1 MLRGLREASSNWIG
15 KAVMWAVVLFL
26 IVSFGIWGIGD
37 MFRVSSRSPVA
48 VIGSSEISVDQFRQI
63 FNERLQQLSRQVGRP
78 VTPTQ
83 ARAIGFDQQLLGQL
97 IAEAALD
104 ESTQKLGL
112 NISSAEMAKRIAND
126 PAFRGITGEFDRARF
141 DQLIRQSGYTEQ
153 RFFAEQRKVYMRRQL
168 ALALSGGIETPK
180 NASETFSRYE
190 REMRSIDFVTLT
202 AATAGEIAA
211 PSPEELA
218 KYFEDRKITFRAPE
232 FRKLVVLALTP
243 DEVASGIEVSDDD
256 AKKFYVQQ
264 IARFSTP
271 ERREL
276 QQIVFPDDESAKT
289 ALEKIRGGAWFEN
302 VATERGLSP
311 TDINLGTVAKSAI
324 VDPAIAEAAFGLEPG
339 IVSEPVSGRF
349 GKVLVRVNKVEPAKT
364 TPFTDVA
371 EDIKKAI
378 AADRARAELAKRRD
392 KIEDELAGG
401 AKLDEAA
408 QKAGTPVRII
418 DAVDRSGRGPDGNPV
433 PAIPG
438 GTDVLSNAFSTDVG
452 VESDPVQA
460 NGGFVWFE
468 VGGISPARERALD
481 EVKGRVEVRWRED
494 QLGTRLKA
502 KADEIVEKIKG
513 GKSFEEAIAGMNLTI
528 NSPKNVKR
536 AGADNL
542 PQPVVAAVFRTAK
555 DAAGQAEGKDANE
568 RMVFK
573 VTEITIPPFNV
584 ESAEAKK
591 ITDTLKS
598 AIADELLTQYVAK
611 VESTLG
617 TTINRPALNQA
628 TTGGTGN

>member
-1 MLRGLREASSNWIG
+1 
-15 KAVMWAVVLFL
+15 MWAVVLFL

-37 MFRVSSRSPVA
+37 MFRVNTRTPVA
-48 VIGSSEISVDQFRQI
+48 VVGSSEISVDQFRQI

-112 NISSAEMAKRIAND
+112 NISNAELAKRVAND
-126 PAFRGITGEFDRARF
+126 PAFRGITGEFDRSRF

-180 NASETFSRYE
+180 NASEAFARYE
-190 REMRSIDFVTLT
+190 GETRSIDFVTLT
-202 AATAGEIAA
+202 AVTAGEIAA
-211 PSPEELA
+211 PSSEVLE

-232 FRKLVVLALTP
+232 YRKLVVLALTP
-243 DEVASGIEVSDDD
+243 DEIASAIEVSDDD
-256 AKKFYVQQ
+256 AKKFYEQQ

-271 ERREL
+271 ERREV
-276 QQIVFPDDESAKT
+276 QQIVFPDEEAVKA
-289 ALEKIRGGAWFEN
+289 ALEKIKGGAWFEN

-311 TDINLGTVAKSAI
+311 TDINLGTVTKSAI

-339 IVSEPVSGRF
+339 VVSEPVSGRF
-349 GKVLVRVNKVEPAKT
+349 GKVLVRVNKVEPAKV
-364 TPFTDVA
+364 TPFADIA
-371 EDIKKAI
+371 ADIKKAI
-378 AADRARAELAKRRD
+378 AADRAKAEISKRRD

-401 AKLDEAA
+401 AKLEEAA

-433 PAIPG
+433 TALPQGVDI
-438 GTDVLSNAFSTDVG
+438 LSNAFSTDIG

-460 NGGFVWFE
+460 NGGFVWYE
-468 VGGISPARERALD
+468 VAGITPARDRTLA
-481 EVKGRVEVRWRED
+481 EVKDRVEARWRED
-494 QLGTRLKA
+494 QIGTRLKA
-502 KADEIVEKIKG
+502 KADEIVEKLKA
-513 GKSFEEAIAGMNLTI
+513 GKSFEDAIAGMNLKI
-528 NSPKNVKR
+528 ESARNVKR
-536 AGADNL
+536 TGADNL
-542 PQPVVAAVFRTAK
+542 AQAVVTAMFRTAK
-555 DAAGQAEGKDANE
+555 DAASQAEGKDANE
-568 RMVFK
+568 RVVLK
-573 VTEITIPPFNV
+573 VTEITIPPFNA
-584 ESAEAKK
+584 ESAEAKRVIDK
-591 ITDTLKS
+591 LKS

-617 TTINRPALNQA
+617 TTINRAALNQA
-628 TTGGTGN
+628 ISSGAGN

>member
-1 MLRGLREASSNWIG
+1 
-15 KAVMWAVVLFL
+15 MWAVVLFL

-37 MFRVSSRSPVA
+37 MFRVNTRTPVA
-48 VIGSSEISVDQFRQI
+48 VVGSSEISVDQFRQI

-112 NISSAEMAKRIAND
+112 NISNAELAKRVAND
-126 PAFRGITGEFDRARF
+126 PAFRGITGEFDRSRF

-180 NASETFSRYE
+180 NASEAFARYE
-190 REMRSIDFVTLT
+190 GETRSIDFVTLT
-202 AATAGEIAA
+202 AATAGEITA
-211 PSPEELA
+211 PSSEVLE

-232 FRKLVVLALTP
+232 YRKLVVLALTP
-243 DEVASGIEVSDDD
+243 DEIASAIEVSDDD
-256 AKKFYVQQ
+256 AKKFYEQQ

-271 ERREL
+271 ERREV
-276 QQIVFPDDESAKT
+276 QQIVFPDEEAVKA
-289 ALEKIRGGAWFEN
+289 ALEKIKGGAWFEN

-311 TDINLGTVAKSAI
+311 TDINLGTVTKSAI

-339 IVSEPVSGRF
+339 VVSEPVSGRF
-349 GKVLVRVNKVEPAKT
+349 GKVLVRVNKVEPAKV
-364 TPFTDVA
+364 TPFADIA
-371 EDIKKAI
+371 ADIKKAI
-378 AADRARAELAKRRD
+378 AADRAKAEISKRRD

-401 AKLDEAA
+401 AKLEEAA

-433 PAIPG
+433 TALPQGVDI
-438 GTDVLSNAFSTDVG
+438 LSNAFSTDIG

-460 NGGFVWFE
+460 NGGFVWYE
-468 VGGISPARERALD
+468 VAGITPARDRTLA
-481 EVKGRVEVRWRED
+481 EVKDRVEARWRED
-494 QLGTRLKA
+494 QIGTRLKA
-502 KADEIVEKIKG
+502 KADEIVEKLKA
-513 GKSFEEAIAGMNLTI
+513 GKSFEDAIAGMNLKI
-528 NSPKNVKR
+528 ESARNVKR
-536 AGADNL
+536 TGADNL
-542 PQPVVAAVFRTAK
+542 AQAVVTAMFRTAK
-555 DAAGQAEGKDANE
+555 DAASQAEGKDANE
-568 RMVFK
+568 RVVLK
-573 VTEITIPPFNV
+573 VTEITIPPFNA
-584 ESAEAKK
+584 ESAEAKRVIDK
-591 ITDTLKS
+591 LKS

-617 TTINRPALNQA
+617 TTINRAALNQA
-628 TTGGTGN
+628 ISSGAGN

>member
-1 MLRGLREASSNWIG
+1 
-15 KAVMWAVVLFL
+15 MWAVVLFL

-37 MFRVSSRSPVA
+37 MFRVNTRTPVA
-48 VIGSSEISVDQFRQI
+48 VVGSSEISVDQFRQI

-112 NISSAEMAKRIAND
+112 NISNAELAKRVAND
-126 PAFRGITGEFDRARF
+126 PAFRGITGEFDRSRF

-180 NASETFSRYE
+180 NASEAFARYE
-190 REMRSIDFVTLT
+190 GETRSIDFVTLT

-211 PSPEELA
+211 PSSEVLE

-232 FRKLVVLALTP
+232 YRKLVVLALTP
-243 DEVASGIEVSDDD
+243 DEIASAIEVSDDD
-256 AKKFYVQQ
+256 AKKFYEQQ

-271 ERREL
+271 ERREV
-276 QQIVFPDDESAKT
+276 QQIVFPDEEAVKA
-289 ALEKIRGGAWFEN
+289 ALEKIKGGAWFEN

-311 TDINLGTVAKSAI
+311 TDINLGTVTKSAI

-339 IVSEPVSGRF
+339 VVSEPVSGRF
-349 GKVLVRVNKVEPAKT
+349 GKVLVRVNKVEPAKV
-364 TPFTDVA
+364 TPFADIA
-371 EDIKKAI
+371 ADIKKAI
-378 AADRARAELAKRRD
+378 AADRAKAEISKRRD

-401 AKLDEAA
+401 AKLEEAA

-433 PAIPG
+433 TALPQGVDI
-438 GTDVLSNAFSTDVG
+438 LSNAFSTDIG

-460 NGGFVWFE
+460 NGGFVWYE
-468 VGGISPARERALD
+468 VAGITPARDRTLA
-481 EVKGRVEVRWRED
+481 EVKDRVEARWRED
-494 QLGTRLKA
+494 QIGTRLKA
-502 KADEIVEKIKG
+502 KADEIVEKLKA
-513 GKSFEEAIAGMNLTI
+513 GKSFEDAIAGMNHKI
-528 NSPKNVKR
+528 ESARNVKR
-536 AGADNL
+536 TGADNL
-542 PQPVVAAVFRTAK
+542 AQAVVTAMFRTAK

-568 RMVFK
+568 RVVLK
-573 VTEITIPPFNV
+573 VTEITIPPFNA
-584 ESAEAKK
+584 ESAEAKRVIDK
-591 ITDTLKS
+591 LKS

-617 TTINRPALNQA
+617 TTINRAALNQA
-628 TTGGTGN
+628 ISSGAGN